1 MWLKPAIA
9 VVFFLL
15 VVSLSSGLFFLFKDQ
30 GQTKRTLYS
39 LGIRVTLAVILLAL
53 ITYGALSG
61 QLKSNAPWSTQN
73 RVPAEEQTLKDVNK

>member
-9 VVFFLL
+9 IVFFLL

-30 GQTKRTLYS
+30 GKSKRTLYS
-39 LGIRVTLAVILLAL
+39 LGTRVVLAAILLTL
-53 ITYGALSG
+53 IAYGALTG

-73 RVPAEEQTLKDVNK
+73 RVPNENQTLEDVNK